1 MMSVNQIIRYFTGAC
16 LLLTICAAAGCGGGN
31 GDEVQIAETRSD
43 GRDLS
48 VEDEEA
54 ADFVRSKLEEH
65 WVKGPDGWTTQ
76 FQQYNIG
83 GQVMADRV
91 PTVLYQQYRQLSF
104 SISPESLT
112 ESMKLNGSDYRASV
126 EFNDSPKRFF
136 QTQATFEGP
145 QGWGN
150 WQDGYLGAAPL
161 AVERRNGKWIVTDH
175 ELFEGIKPDPAAVA
189 SAGTNKQ

>member
-1 MMSVNQIIRYFTGAC
+1 MSINQIIRCVTGAC
-16 LLLTICAAAGCGGGN
+16 LLLTVCAAAGCGGGN

-43 GRDLS
+43 GKDLS
-48 VEDEEA
+48 AEDEAA

-83 GQVMADRV
+83 GQVMVDRV

-104 SISPESLT
+104 SMSPESLT

-126 EFNDSPKRFF
+126 EFDDSPKRFF

-161 AVERRNGKWIVTDH
+161 AVERRNGKWIVADH
-175 ELFEGIKPDPAAVA
+175 ELFEGIKPDPVAIA
-189 SAGTNKQ
+189 SAGTNER